1 MYITP
6 SPQFSEKKNN
16 IPATVTQNSEMK
28 MVAII
33 SWKQDNMVHTI
44 YWWL

>member
-6 SPQFSEKKNN
+6 SPQFSEKN
-16 IPATVTQNSEMK
+16 IPATITQSYEMK

-33 SWKQDNMVHTI
+33 SWK
-44 YWWL
+44 